1 MLFLNFISGFNSPIH
16 YLCMVACKSMNKKII
31 SHNNFDWLGH
41 QYYIQP
47 QKLPKGQETLYT
59 LFETSCESITIS
71 ERKKK
76 LKSKK

>member
-1 MLFLNFISGFNSPIH
+1 
-16 YLCMVACKSMNKKII
+16 MNKRIT

-41 QYYIQP
+41 QYYSQS

-71 ERKKK
+71 ERKKIF
-76 LKSKK
+76 KSKE

>member
-1 MLFLNFISGFNSPIH
+1 
-16 YLCMVACKSMNKKII
+16 MNKKII

-47 QKLPKGQETLYT
+47 QKLPKGQETPST

-71 ERKKK
+71 ERKKN
-76 LKSKK
+76 